1 MCPLCLGYF
10 LYDFYFRSCW
20 EWLLLLHVPHCAPG
34 IWEDVGV
41 YKSDFKIYL
50 PIGFDI
56 LGTYCRHLSK
66 KYHYLESVR
75 INTCAVHNPV
85 CCFFSVARMK
95 LGGPN
100 LARTSRDIAR
110 GSRRP
115 SNSPIYLPCAVVEC
129 IILFTRDVSL
139 HLRAVPLG
147 LTFGFR
153 DVYTLLPT
161 LCHCILLFESPK
173 MYDNIEIYYNMRK
186 IRWN

>member
-1 MCPLCLGYF
+1 LVLVLVLDSLSALTRSPLRL
-10 LYDFYFRSCW
+10 
-20 EWLLLLHVPHCAPG
+20 PG
-34 IWEDVGV
+34 AA
-41 YKSDFKIYL
+41 DFKIYL
-50 PIGFDI
+50 PIGFAI

-66 KYHYLESVR
+66 KYHYLEPVR
-75 INTCAVHNPV
+75 TNTCAVHDPV

-100 LARTSRDIAR
+100 LARISRDIAR

-129 IILFTRDVSL
+129 IILFTRDVLL

-147 LTFGFR
+147 PIFGFR
-153 DVYTLLPT
+153 DMYTLLPT
-161 LCHCILLFESPK
+161 LCHCILLFEFPK

-186 IRWN
+186 I